1 MEDYNLAVLV
11 DAKTEYTNQ
20 LINLCKKQMYTS
32 IQQLFKT
39 SKKECEDNSN
49 PVDTLSMFQTKLAEI
64 PAWDTEKIKIE
75 YDQLVISSNCDW
87 LDELLTAVFMSHSRI
102 LSSVHSNPT
111 NPQVSL
117 DIPNFQDFMH
127 QCYIDIARC
136 FWKSPYLFD
145 DTVSSYDYQRNRRDC
160 ELMIEKT
167 IGESL
172 RRQLPVKHL
181 LKKYLGNDIKEMKQ
195 TSIENDTN
203 QEEQENLRN
212 MVKKEIRRNTSNSNE
227 EIKEA
232 EVKSETKCENTV
244 ETQTEEPVVT
254 NDNIILDITEEPS
267 LTCKNKE
274 ENLNEKAQDTTEL
287 ENIVLSQEMDL
298 PFDIE
303 LEDLTES
310 LQDQGAVYGLL
321 ETDELDTD
329 IKKEVNDELQSL
341 IEKQD
346 QNIKKVKLTEEP
358 TEKDV
363 KVTKMNNPEYNFFKD
378 ATPHYVE

>member
-32 IQQLFKT
+32 IQHLFKT

-49 PVDTLSMFQTKLAEI
+49 PIDTLSMFQTKLAEI
-64 PAWDTEKIKIE
+64 PSWDAEKIKTE
-75 YDQLVISSNCDW
+75 YNQLVISSNCDW

-102 LSSVHSNPT
+102 LSSVHSNPN

-212 MVKKEIRRNTSNSNE
+212 MVKKEIKLNTTETNE
-227 EIKEA
+227 EVKEV
-232 EVKSETKCENTV
+232 ENKTETECENTV
-244 ETQTEEPVVT
+244 ETETEEPVVN
-254 NDNIILDITEEPS
+254 NDNIVLDIVEEPS
-267 LTCKNKE
+267 LTGENKE
-274 ENLNEKAQDTTEL
+274 EKLNEKVYDTKEI
-287 ENIVLSQEMDL
+287 ENINLSQEMDL

-303 LEDLTES
+303 LEDLTSS

-321 ETDELDTD
+321 EPDELDAD

-358 TEKDV
+358 IEKDV
-363 KVTKMNNPEYNFFKD
+363 TVTKMNNPEYNFFKD
-378 ATPHYVE
+378 AAPHYVE